1 MPQSW
6 SNQYSLNHT
15 VIDEQHKKLFEIS
28 NTIEV
33 LGLQTCKEDLAA
45 LLKELFAYMREH
57 FSEEEAYMQSI
68 AYPLLEEHRK
78 MHEEIIEATTKLLKE
93 TKSMIALQK
102 KLKMTSKYYFVQHIL
117 DHDLKIEKWRKS
129 TIIEPHELEVL
140 EPMTKHKGLHL

>member
-1 MPQSW
+1 MPKEW
-6 SNQYSLNHT
+6 SDQFSLNHT
-15 VIDEQHKKLFEIS
+15 MIDEQHKKLFKLS

-33 LGLQTCKEDLAA
+33 LDSQTCKEDLAT

-68 AYPLLEEHRK
+68 SYPMLDEHRK
-78 MHEEIIEATTKLLKE
+78 KHEEIIEETTKLLKE

-102 KLKMTSKYYFVQHIL
+102 KLKTTSKHYFVQHIL

-140 EPMTKHKGLHL
+140 ETIAKHKG